1 MKIKEI
7 FYIFEIFFGIF
18 LIIWFATRIPTNPN
32 VLEYSRNMC
41 SNEDNKD
48 NIGTVFLSKSSLSI
62 WSTMSMLQTSNIQN
76 NVVNLIRIYKDIQ
89 INTNIYSRLS
99 HVTSKNVILKNKNTI
114 YIYNNMKKP
123 CLVNSVKFDD
133 IKMFGRIILSV
144 IFTIS
149 FLVVFVSY
157 KRKQAKYN
165 SLIISN

>member
-7 FYIFEIFFGIF
+7 FYIFEIFFIIF
-18 LIIWFATRIPTNPN
+18 LIIWFTTRMPAGAN

-41 SNEDNKD
+41 SNEY

-62 WSTMSMLQTSNIQN
+62 WSTISMLQTPNMQN

-99 HVTSKNVILKNKNTI
+99 HLSSKNVILKNNNTI
-114 YIYNNMKKP
+114 YYYKYMEKP

-133 IKMFGRIILSV
+133 LKMFGRLILSV